1 MKRFNFRAILTV
13 FVLLIFSISTVV
25 EASPAHKDFHIQG
38 TKIYKDFDIQ
48 ETNSK
53 LIEAKNNIRNNDLNA
68 AKEILEEIKIAY
80 AIVNLNNEIFNNT
93 YKNELSTLLNDY
105 NKSDQTISEYLQNI
119 GDTYKDNFD
128 KREKKLKEINTK
140 LSDSNVTK
148 LINNSNLTKLKS
160 DINSLMNLNQ
170 ELKEEYNGIKSIKEE
185 SDAISPLL
193 TSLINNEKFMNE
205 KFMNDSNF
213 NYSAINKISV
223 NYKNTWD
230 NYFKDYSIIIFS
242 EGKENWVKN
251 RYEFFKN
258 FHNTLEDIS
267 NLEKDE
273 LSETKSKDDIL
284 SDLKTLSSEVNS
296 LKLNYHQKLILEN
309 EINTQKT
316 KVENIGDPWP
326 VILLIIAII
335 IVILTILFVLY
346 YIFFL
351 SNNKGPRPIKDRT
364 ISRYLDGRTFLVF
377 NSNKYGTLF
386 HPKKLEFYANSDV
399 GLKRELN
406 EDSIGV
412 TLNKDGSRV
421 LFVLADGMGGHNAG
435 EIASKIAIQTAI
447 EGGKKELLNAQ
458 NLTGSDIKD
467 ILRDIVYS
475 AHENILNMAKYNPEM
490 SNMGTTLEIV
500 FLNGNHLYYAHVGD
514 SRVYMTYRDDNS
526 EERIERVTKDH
537 SELGMYMERYGVT
550 EAEAR
555 TKVASNVIT
564 QAVGITSVPL
574 NPDIGDFL
582 IGINNW
588 ILICSD
594 GLTDMVQDDSYIGK
608 ILIHEK
614 LQVKEKVNELI
625 RAAKEFGGKDNISII
640 IFKRR

>member
-1 MKRFNFRAILTV
+1 
-13 FVLLIFSISTVV
+13 
-25 EASPAHKDFHIQG
+25 
-38 TKIYKDFDIQ
+38 
-48 ETNSK
+48 
-53 LIEAKNNIRNNDLNA
+53 
-68 AKEILEEIKIAY
+68 
-80 AIVNLNNEIFNNT
+80 
-93 YKNELSTLLNDY
+93 LLNDY

>member
-1 MKRFNFRAILTV
+1 M
-13 FVLLIFSISTVV
+13 

>member
-1 MKRFNFRAILTV
+1 M
-13 FVLLIFSISTVV
+13 

-309 EINTQKT
+309 EINTQET